1 MQNQEKH
8 QKTFICI
15 HFPDLLNIFHPIDL
29 SFQCAVLGC
38 GPGLGWAGQM
48 RCLMCDPVM
57 TPD

>member
-38 GPGLGWAGQM
+38 GPGLGWAGLGGADEM
-48 RCLMCDPVM
+48 FDV
-57 TPD
+57 